1 MKKKVVGIVA
11 CFLLSVSSA
20 FPAYAMTNYGIDI
33 DDQYVAG
40 DASQLADAI
49 SEALIDMGVEKVS
62 SYDLEKKEKSQTVA
76 RVILS
81 ADSVVMKANCY
92 YLEEGIWKCSSITS
106 IDNNVYDMINYWI
119 NPDEADSYA
128 FEIKDYKTGE
138 YNPSGAA
145 KDVIDQ
151 YKTQEKWFSINDFNL
166 YDSKGAIINSSQS
179 EDYMAASDYRNS
191 KTYRGIE
198 IGDSVSD
205 IFSVYE
211 PQHFNIQLDCKDD
224 VDSDKE
230 ENIINMYNEQIKQAD
245 PEDIEN
251 TISSIDS
258 NIVNVAVMFEGAK
271 FCDEII
277 PMPSIED
284 KISYKTTVAIAFLIE
299 NNKVSEIIIQQ
310 KERF

>member
-1 MKKKVVGIVA
+1 MKKKMVGLA
-11 CFLLSVSSA
+11 CLLLSVSSA
-20 FPAYAMTNYGIDI
+20 FPAYAATDYGINI
-33 DDQYVAG
+33 DNNYVAG
-40 DASQLADAI
+40 DAAQLSDVI
-49 SEALIDMGVEKVS
+49 SEALADMGVEKVS

-92 YLEEGIWKCSSITS
+92 YLEEGIWKCSSITN
-106 IDNNVYDMINYWI
+106 IDSNVYDEINYWI

-138 YNPSGAA
+138 YTPSGAA
-145 KDVIDQ
+145 KDVIVQ
-151 YKTQEKWFSINDFNL
+151 YKTQEKWFSKDDFNL
-166 YDSKGAIINSSQS
+166 YDSKGSLINSSKS
-179 EDYMAASDYRNS
+179 EDYMTASNYPNS
-191 KTYRGIE
+191 KTYRDIE

-211 PQHFNIQLDCKDD
+211 PKYFNIQLGYKDD
-224 VDSDKE
+224 VDSDE
-230 ENIINMYNEQIKQAD
+230 EEKIINMYNEQIEKAD

-258 NIVNVAVMFEGAK
+258 NMVNVAAMFEGAE
-271 FCDEII
+271 FCGEII

-284 KISYKTTVAIAFLIE
+284 KISYKSTVAIAFLIE
-299 NNKVSEIIIQQ
+299 NNKVSEILIQQ
-310 KERF
+310 KDRF